1 MLLPHSNK
9 TSRLNVVSYSWWR
22 VGLTTIVISELLD
35 SEVDVASVIN
45 VLDLFGRLLVVPDV
59 DFIVDGVAQSIDLSI
74 ESFFD
79 LLLSLN

>member
-1 MLLPHSNK
+1 MLLPHSNQ

-22 VGLTTIVISELLD
+22 VGLTAIVISELLD